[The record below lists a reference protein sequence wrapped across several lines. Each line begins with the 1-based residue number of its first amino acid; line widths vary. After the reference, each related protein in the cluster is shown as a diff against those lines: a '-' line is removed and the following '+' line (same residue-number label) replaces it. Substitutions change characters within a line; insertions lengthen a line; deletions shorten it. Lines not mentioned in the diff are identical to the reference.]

1 MPIVPSFQN
10 GVPTVD
16 DAGNT
21 GFTAHA
27 APQPSNAYAKTFQM
41 AMTTAHE
48 AAGDMVKLELAD
60 AARRTKAE
68 SDDAEV
74 QAMDIINRYT
84 LDPKTGYFN
93 QLGKNAIDSF
103 EPTREGM
110 TEELKTLQDSL
121 SPQAREAVQSRI
133 LDRVSRV
140 DGQMLRWKSAQ
151 SQQYYLG
158 ASQSRVS
165 ALVSDAANNYANE
178 VDLAKTRA
186 SIEQELAYQ
195 AKMQGWAPEVLQE
208 QRRKS
213 QDDLAVTRFQA
224 WGADDPI
231 GALTALQANKGTMSA
246 DTYQALNTKVFAQA
260 KDQLAATV
268 AQRLPRNMTKQQL
281 ADLVRNP
288 NTKTGIA
295 VVDSLSPAN
304 RAQVLSS
311 AFGFVERDRAASQA
325 AVKESLDNDI
335 AEARANGFASDEKA
349 PSYFVSK
356 YGQEQGAQMYE
367 KYKYSLDVNSAMHD
381 MFTAPN
387 QSIDMWVAASKPEAG
402 DPNFATKIKNY
413 NALYEAGQKIKEAR
427 AKDPA
432 AYAVAAGIWQPL
444 NLQNTE
450 QLASQLKDR
459 QAKLSA
465 MKANWGRAEILSQDE
480 AGLVLNGYQNLATSE
495 AVGYITTVAQGLGKD
510 GFNSLQRL
518 ANGSKDLAGKELLF
532 GLALDDSKKT
542 LLNDA
547 VAGAAALRD
556 GRVKVGEAALT
567 GDKSK
572 DKAILDKAL
581 NLRKE
586 ISDVFSQPL
595 QQQALLGLTRMLT
608 ANNLLNGK
616 DEEEAKQS
624 GLQAALG
631 GSKVN
636 YQNHAIV
643 LSGDLDT
650 TDVDDSLAELG
661 RQIKKG
667 QIFVGPLGYVN
678 GDGRPALLDPD
689 TAAKLMQEGPQLQ
702 TTGTP
707 NVFKI
712 VYGGTYLYK
721 RDGTPLLLTVTQR
734 PSKKQFAS
742 DPLQTEEENFQSGMA
757 ASLGVSPESISGSD

>member
-74 QAMDIINRYT
+74 RAMDIINRYT

-110 TEELKTLQDSL
+110 TEELKALQEGL
-121 SPQAREAVQSRI
+121 SQQAREAVQSRI

-208 QRRKS
+208 QLRKS
-213 QDDLAVTRFQA
+213 NDLMEVTRFQA

-281 ADLVRNP
+281 ADWVRNP
-288 NTKTGIA
+288 DTKTGIP

-304 RAQVLSS
+304 RAQVLSG

-325 AVKESLDNDI
+325 AVRDSLENDI
-335 AEARANGFASDEKA
+335 AEARANGHASNPKDFNYFVAHVGQEKA
-349 PSYFVSK
+349 QQAFDNY
-356 YGQEQGAQMYE
+356 Q
-367 KYKYSLDVNSAMHD
+367 YSIGVASAMHNLAG
-381 MFTAPN
+381 APN
-387 QSIDMWVAASKPEAG
+387 EVIDGLVSVSRPEAG
-402 DPNFATKIKNY
+402 DPNFAAKIKNY

-427 AKDPA
+427 LKDPMGYALAVGAQGYSPIDWSQNDWDKQLAFRVQHAKDREGDFGSGLPLSKQEFSNLQTVVNSLDSYKAAGFIQRVANAIGEDGATLLGRQASATNGAEDFELPFKIAADPA
-432 AYAVAAGIWQPL
+432 MQGILPTILSGLAAKKDGQAQYTAKPRTGDAKKDADADPLMDLSVLMNRDRTQQNKEYAAMRMYFTGLINDRSAPLSRDQAIQKTQEAFYGTPTKYRGATIPLRDRTLHDVDYSLTQAAQSVLKNGVTLYTLKTVTDASGKTTTQAEPVGPKGVASELMKPDGNGAQLARTNQANVFNLTYGPDVYYQKVSRDGKTVFEPYAVTINKQP
-444 NLQNTE
+444 
-450 QLASQLKDR
+450 
-459 QAKLSA
+459 
-465 MKANWGRAEILSQDE
+465 RA
-480 AGLVLNGYQNLATSE
+480 
-495 AVGYITTVAQGLGKD
+495 
-510 GFNSLQRL
+510 
-518 ANGSKDLAGKELLF
+518 
-532 GLALDDSKKT
+532 
-542 LLNDA
+542 
-547 VAGAAALRD
+547 
-556 GRVKVGEAALT
+556 
-567 GDKSK
+567 
-572 DKAILDKAL
+572 
-581 NLRKE
+581 
-586 ISDVFSQPL
+586 
-595 QQQALLGLTRMLT
+595 
-608 ANNLLNGK
+608 
-616 DEEEAKQS
+616 
-624 GLQAALG
+624 
-631 GSKVN
+631 
-636 YQNHAIV
+636 
-643 LSGDLDT
+643 SGDL
-650 TDVDDSLAELG
+650 SQSPLAN
-661 RQIKKG
+661 RF
-667 QIFVGPLGYVN
+667 IFN
-678 GDGRPALLDPD
+678 
-689 TAAKLMQEGPQLQ
+689 
-702 TTGTP
+702 
-707 NVFKI
+707 
-712 VYGGTYLYK
+712 
-721 RDGTPLLLTVTQR
+721 
-734 PSKKQFAS
+734 
-742 DPLQTEEENFQSGMA
+742 
-757 ASLGVSPESISGSD
+757 